1 MENQIEKPLIR
12 ASHVIANEDS
22 YQLHKDVEGFIKDK
36 PNVTTLKNSTPVV
49 AGMTMM
55 GKQPVA
61 NMKVIVT
68 CLVEWDSTEE
78 NFRLFRKR
86 LELTGKPF

>member
-1 MENQIEKPLIR
+1 
-12 ASHVIANEDS
+12 
-22 YQLHKDVEGFIKDK
+22 
-36 PNVTTLKNSTPVV
+36 
-49 AGMTMM
+49 
-55 GKQPVA
+55 
-61 NMKVIVT
+61 MKVIVT